1 MKHIKLFE
9 YFDIKSNSL
18 STEIGDKLQELW
30 HELKLPLEKLESNIK
45 NYRIHPNLHG
55 IKDNYISTDR
65 IYTFELASSIT
76 RIIEKMKS
84 ICKENGIDGNS
95 SIYSSINDILYVI
108 PEDWQSNREVN
119 QDDIDRFSIGYK
131 SYNELG
137 KLFVNESQEI
147 DFDLSEQVD
156 WWGVATAALLGPLG
170 LAYKESPEKAKQ
182 IVKGALLGP
191 LLASKTGQSA
201 MKNMI
206 NTTPAGIIKN
216 MSIAAAKGDATNFK
230 TAWTAAQKYSAKDM
244 ASLEKAAFEDMKS
257 FGAALKKM
265 GF

>member
-18 STEIGDKLQELW
+18 STGIGDKLQELW

-137 KLFVNESQEI
+137 KFINESE
-147 DFDLSEQVD
+147 LSEQVD